1 VQGGEV
7 IVQEQNL
14 LAVHIA
20 ARTKFKDA
28 GGSVNY
34 AFQI

>member
-20 ARTKFKDA
+20 ARIKFKGED
-28 GGSVNY
+28 GSVNY